1 MLTGKSSVDVRR
13 ICKSERKFF
22 FFLDDNNI
30 IEVKFIMEDFIRVV
44 KKKKLVT

>member
-1 MLTGKSSVDVRR
+1 MFTVFVKVKES
-13 ICKSERKFF
+13 F
-22 FFLDDNNI
+22 FFLKDDNNI